1 MHNPDSFSTTSCRI
15 CVDPMRLRGLHNA
28 PGQCQCPAP
37 LQREA
42 PGGGA
47 EYVRAAC
54 NSGTIRQN
62 TKAPN
67 AAAVLHARTRL
78 CSRHADRQG
87 HSRRTPHVH
96 HDRVGEACVCLAH
109 ARARTDHAHV
119 PGRTDHAHAPRRGR
133 NTHMHVSVAPPPA
146 PRRPARPCVEPR
158 HERAGRQGAR
168 HPPQKQRTRWQPA
181 SMRASRPRVADASP
195 LPVVAQSPQSKLC
208 VEQINIILIVPSHV

>member
-1 MHNPDSFSTTSCRI
+1 VHNPDSFSTTSCRI

-42 PGGGA
+42 PGGG
-47 EYVRAAC
+47 
-54 NSGTIRQN
+54 QN
-62 TKAPN
+62 TSGRPAIQAPS
-67 AAAVLHARTRL
+67 VKTPRPQTLQQSCTHARGSAAGTRTGRAIL
-78 CSRHADRQG
+78 DGPRMSIT
-87 HSRRTPHVH
+87 S

-181 SMRASRPRVADASP
+181 SIRASRPRPRPRAAAP
-195 LPVVAQSPQSKLC
+195 ARG
-208 VEQINIILIVPSHV
+208 